1 MEKRTESDILLKELR
16 LKFGETEYV
25 VPVLRMRAAAK
36 WREQF
41 FEQTKKVSDSMSVKV
56 EETGADKAVSNALM
70 QALLAFPEA
79 IPNLVFS
86 YATELPKEKILEE
99 AYDQEFLKAF
109 KAIWGVAFQ
118 PFLASLGMAWEMQK
132 AQESS
137 SRSLAG
143 LN

>member
-1 MEKRTESDILLKELR
+1 
-16 LKFGETEYV
+16 
-25 VPVLRMRAAAK
+25 MRAAAK

-41 FEQTKKVSDSMSVKV
+41 FEQTKKVSDSMDVKV
-56 EETGADKAVSNALM
+56 ESGDGGKAVSNALL
-70 QALLAFPEA
+70 QALLAFPDA

-86 YATELPKEKILEE
+86 YASELPKEKILEE
-99 AYDQEFLKAF
+99 AYDQEFLSAF
-109 KAIWGVAFQ
+109 RAIWGVAFQ
-118 PFLASLGMAWEMQK
+118 PFLASLGMVWEMQK